1 MKKIIFSVCFLFMA
15 QFMVNLTAV
24 ADEIVDST
32 GNITPCKVETIMGGL
47 VEYKKLGNLHYFE
60 RSEDQP
66 VFNDY
71 VDVRT
76 HLLKSDSI
84 ERYTGKILFK
94 DEWNVRLRNEKGDM
108 DVPFYRVKFIGVYK
122 P

>member
-1 MKKIIFSVCFLFMA
+1 MKKIIFSVCFLFIA
-15 QFMVNLTAV
+15 QFMINSMAV

-32 GNITPCKVETIMGGL
+32 GNITPCKIETIMGGL
-47 VEYKKLGNLHYFE
+47 IEYEKAGNMHYFE
-60 RSEDQP
+60 RSDDQP

-76 HLLKSDSI
+76 NLFKPSI
-84 ERYTGKILFK
+84 VQRYTGKILIK
-94 DEWNVRLRNEKGDM
+94 DGWNLRLKDANCEM
-108 DVPFYRVKFIGVYK
+108 DIPFYRVKFVGVYK